1 MNLVIVESPAKAKTI
16 NKYLG
21 DNYTVLASYG
31 HIRDLPSKNG
41 SVDPENKFQMEWE
54 IDSFSKKYLKEIT
67 DVAKDSDKIILAT
80 DPDREGEAIAWHVKE
95 FLDEKKI
102 LKDKKIERV
111 VFNEITKKA
120 VINGIE
126 NPRSL
131 EGQLVDAYMAR
142 RALDY
147 LVGFNISP
155 ILWTKLP
162 GSKSAGRVQSVA
174 LRLLTEREHEIEV
187 FNPEE
192 FWTINVNFITSSKNI
207 LTSSI
212 SELNGEKIE
221 KFSFRNK
228 EDVNNAISKIKEK
241 KYSIKDITSKI
252 YTRNPS
258 GPFTTSTLQQSASS
272 KLGFGAS
279 RTMQIAQRLYQG
291 IEIDGDTKGLI
302 TYMRTDGTNIS
313 KEAIPLFRKYIEENY
328 GDDYLP
334 EQANNYSGKKAKN
347 AQEAHEAIRPT
358 EIKNS
363 PESIKKYL
371 STDQYKL
378 YDLIWSR
385 ALSSQMQ
392 PAKFDRKTILIT
404 SEDGKNILKSS
415 GSTVK
420 FDGFLKL
427 QKIDENDDEK
437 ILPEVSKGPIEIKEF
452 NDEQHFTQPP
462 PRFSEASL
470 VKKLEELGI
479 GRPST
484 YASIISVI
492 SNRGYADI
500 VNKRFFPTDRGKLL
514 SAFLEKLFSRYVD
527 YDFTAKLEDQL
538 DDITSGKENWI
549 KVLDQFWIDF
559 NKNVLNVK
567 EKRTREVLDL
577 LNDSL
582 GKLIFDT
589 DENGKIDRKCKLC
602 QTGELSLKN
611 SFRGGAF
618 IGCSGYPECKFT
630 RPLSKIKASQQVNLA
645 EPKLIGKNDIG
656 KDIYLK
662 NGRFGPYLQYEL
674 SDEEIEN
681 IKKPKTKTKKKKK
694 EESNFKNVS
703 IPKGL
708 DIENVDLDKAKYLCS
723 LPKIIGKHPDL
734 DKDITIN
741 VGRFGPYLK
750 CDNKSAR
757 LESIDELFNIGLN
770 RAITLIS
777 EAKPGRISS
786 SIIKDLGEHPED
798 KKPVRIMKGQYG
810 PYIKYKS
817 LNATIPEEKD
827 PAELTMEEALILIEK
842 RKEYDRSKKRKKK
855 MKLLIFIILILNLCL
870 STSFS
875 AEKKDCS
882 KFKKFSKNH
891 IACKASNLKAGTKNT
906 AGKIK
911 NKTGNILKVTTGIF
925 KKN

>member
-21 DNYTVLASYG
+21 KDYTVLASYG

-41 SVDPENKFQMEWE
+41 SVDPENKFKMIWE
-54 IDSFSKKYLKEIT
+54 VDSFSKKYLKEIT

-228 EDVNNAISKIKEK
+228 EDINNAISKIKEK

-589 DENGKIDRKCKLC
+589 DENGKID
-602 QTGELSLKN
+602 Q
-611 SFRGGAF
+611 
-618 IGCSGYPECKFT
+618 
-630 RPLSKIKASQQVNLA
+630 
-645 EPKLIGKNDIG
+645 
-656 KDIYLK
+656 
-662 NGRFGPYLQYEL
+662 
-674 SDEEIEN
+674 
-681 IKKPKTKTKKKKK
+681 
-694 EESNFKNVS
+694 
-703 IPKGL
+703 
-708 DIENVDLDKAKYLCS
+708 
-723 LPKIIGKHPDL
+723 
-734 DKDITIN
+734 
-741 VGRFGPYLK
+741 
-750 CDNKSAR
+750 
-757 LESIDELFNIGLN
+757 
-770 RAITLIS
+770 
-777 EAKPGRISS
+777 
-786 SIIKDLGEHPED
+786 
-798 KKPVRIMKGQYG
+798 
-810 PYIKYKS
+810 
-817 LNATIPEEKD
+817 
-827 PAELTMEEALILIEK
+827 
-842 RKEYDRSKKRKKK
+842 K
-855 MKLLIFIILILNLCL
+855 M
-870 STSFS
+870 
-875 AEKKDCS
+875 
-882 KFKKFSKNH
+882 
-891 IACKASNLKAGTKNT
+891 
-906 AGKIK
+906 
-911 NKTGNILKVTTGIF
+911 
-925 KKN
+925 

>member
-21 DNYTVLASYG
+21 KDYKVLASYG

-41 SVDPENKFQMEWE
+41 SVDPENKFKMIWE
-54 IDSFSKKYLKEIT
+54 VDSFSKKYLKEIT

-241 KYSIKDITSKI
+241 KYLIKDITSKI

-618 IGCSGYPECKFT
+618 IGCSSYPECKFT

-681 IKKPKTKTKKKKK
+681 IKKPKTKTKKNKK

-810 PYIKYKS
+810 PYIKYKT

-842 RKEYDRSKKRKKK
+842 RKEYDRSKKK
-855 MKLLIFIILILNLCL
+855 
-870 STSFS
+870 
-875 AEKKDCS
+875 
-882 KFKKFSKNH
+882 
-891 IACKASNLKAGTKNT
+891 
-906 AGKIK
+906 K
-911 NKTGNILKVTTGIF
+911 NK
-925 KKN
+925 